1 IMYKTLELT
10 DWIPVPFMAFV
21 LTSVIGS
28 QITKIPNDFYNV
40 IDVMPVYICFIIL
53 APIIGSLSGNIF
65 KLNAETRRRLAFS
78 NGTRNSLVVLP
89 LALSLPDEIVTIA
102 RAVTATRTIIE
113 LMRKLIL
120 INIMPTGS
128 ND

>member
-1 IMYKTLELT
+1 MYKTLELT

-28 QITKIPNDFYNV
+28 QITKISNDFYNV
-40 IDVMPVYICFIIL
+40 IDVIPLYICFIIL
-53 APIIGSLSGNIF
+53 APIIGSLSGKIF
-65 KLNAETRRRLAFS
+65 KLNAETRRTLAFS

-102 RAVTATRTIIE
+102 TAVIVTQTIIE
-113 LMRKLIL
+113 LIGELIL
-120 INIMPTGS
+120 IKIIPIVIK
-128 ND
+128 D